1 MSSSEGSVGGGHGVT
16 DGRPRVLI
24 VDDSVLMRTRIRDV
38 VEATGGFRVV
48 GEAANGYE
56 AIRLVHVL
64 EPDIVTLDLEMPELG
79 GLDALGYIMS
89 EAPRPVLVLSA
100 YAARNAES
108 TLRALDLGA
117 VDFVRKP
124 GEDDPPETLARR
136 LVPALRAA
144 AVARLAN
151 LPVRLRERE
160 APVEP
165 VASGSLGNRLLAVA
179 ASTGGPRALSDLI
192 PALPEDFPPTLV
204 VQHMPGSFTPH
215 LAERLGRMSRMHV
228 QEAHDGAP
236 LARGHVYVAPG
247 GHHLSLRREA
257 SGVALAVHDGAPVW
271 GVRPSADVLFK
282 AVASHFGP
290 RAAGAVLTGMGRDG
304 AAGLRAIHAA
314 GGWTM
319 AQDAATSVV
328 YGMPKAAAPHARHI
342 LPLGDMPAALA
353 EWARCPEP
361 VAARP

>member
-1 MSSSEGSVGGGHGVT
+1 MSSSERRDP

-38 VEATGGFRVV
+38 IEASGGFHVV
-48 GEAANGYE
+48 GEAGNGYE
-56 AIRLVHVL
+56 AIRLVHEL

-89 EAPRPVLVLSA
+89 EAPRPVIVLSA
-100 YAARNAES
+100 YAARDARS

-124 GEDDPPETLARR
+124 GDEDVPESLARR

-144 AVARLAN
+144 TVARLSN

-160 APVEP
+160 APVAP
-165 VASGSLGNRLLAVA
+165 AASAGGAGTGILAVA

-204 VQHMPGSFTPH
+204 VQHMPRGFTLH
-215 LAERLGRMSRMHV
+215 LAERLQRMSRV
-228 QEAHDGAP
+228 SVEEAQDGDIPAT
-236 LARGHVYVAPG
+236 GHVYVAPG
-247 GHHLSLRREA
+247 GRHLSLRRDA
-257 SGVALAVHDGAPVW
+257 SGITLTVEEGPPVW
-271 GVRPSADVLFK
+271 GVRPSADVLFTS
-282 AVASHFGP
+282 VASHYGP

-304 AAGLRAIHAA
+304 AAGLRAIRAA

-319 AQDAATSVV
+319 AQDAETSVV
-328 YGMPKAAAPHARHI
+328 YGMPKSAAPHAQRI
-342 LPLGDMPAALA
+342 VSLADMPAALV
-353 EWARCPEP
+353 EWAGKS
-361 VAARP
+361 AQLLSARRS